1 MNLKEQLKL
10 WCRYARVDDTR
21 DNGVCE
27 FTLKFKI
34 RDEDMAKVM
43 ARLDF
48 FELCDVAEH
57 ILDTVCPGCEGF
69 ADDWKDSDST
79 GFWLA
84 NRLED
89 GFIILEGVYRT

>member
-27 FTLKFKI
+27 FTLKFRI
-34 RDEDMAKVM
+34 GDEDMAKVM

-57 ILDTVCPGCEGF
+57 VLGTVCPGCEGF
-69 ADDWKDSDST
+69 ADDWKDPDN
-79 GFWLA
+79 GDFRLD
-84 NRLED
+84 NRLE
-89 GFIILEGVYRT
+89 GGYVVLEGRYRT